1 MISINSRFLGYISA
15 FGAAA
20 CYGLVPVLG
29 KLIISDEVPALVV
42 SALSM
47 LIGASILSTIFHR
60 HVWNDRMLF
69 GMNGWVFC
77 VFAGVAATWG
87 VTAFYLAITHAPVVQ
102 ISPLIALHPLV
113 AILFTHIFLQK
124 MEKVT
129 KRVVFGATMV
139 VGGVVVIVIQ
149 NLI

>member
-1 MISINSRFLGYISA
+1 MISINSRLLGQLSA

-29 KLIISDEVPALVV
+29 KLIISEEVPALVV

-69 GMNGWVFC
+69 GMNGLVFC
-77 VFAGVAATWG
+77 VLAGVAATWG
-87 VTAFYLAITHAPVVQ
+87 VTAFYLALTHAPVVQ

-113 AILFTHIFLQK
+113 AILFTLIFLQK

-139 VGGVVVIVIQ
+139 VGGVIVIVIQ

>member
-1 MISINSRFLGYISA
+1 
-15 FGAAA
+15 
-20 CYGLVPVLG
+20 
-29 KLIISDEVPALVV
+29 
-42 SALSM
+42 
-47 LIGASILSTIFHR
+47 
-60 HVWNDRMLF
+60 MLF
-69 GMNGWVFC
+69 GINGWVFC

>member
-1 MISINSRFLGYISA
+1 MISINSRFLGYFSA
-15 FGAAA
+15 LGAAA

-47 LIGASILSTIFHR
+47 FIGASVLSTIFHR
-60 HVWNDRMLF
+60 HVWNDRNLF
-69 GMNGWVFC
+69 GMNGLVFC
-77 VFAGVAATWG
+77 VLAGVAATWG
-87 VTAFYLAITHAPVVQ
+87 GTAFYLAITHSPVVQ
-102 ISPLIALHPLV
+102 VSPLIALHPLV
-113 AILFTHIFLQK
+113 AIIFTHIFLQK

-129 KRVVFGATMV
+129 KRVVFGATLV
-139 VGGVVVIVIQ
+139 VGGVVVIVVQ

>member
-1 MISINSRFLGYISA
+1 MGYISA

-69 GMNGWVFC
+69 GINGWVFC

>member
-1 MISINSRFLGYISA
+1 MISINSRFLGYLSA

-149 NLI
+149 NLV

>member
-1 MISINSRFLGYISA
+1 LGYLSA

-149 NLI
+149 NLV

>member
-1 MISINSRFLGYISA
+1 MGYLSA

-149 NLI
+149 NLV

>member
-1 MISINSRFLGYISA
+1 MISINSRFVGYISA

-29 KLIISDEVPALVV
+29 KLIISNEVPALVV

-69 GMNGWVFC
+69 GINGWVFC

>member
-1 MISINSRFLGYISA
+1 MISINSRFVGYISA

-69 GMNGWVFC
+69 GINGWVFC